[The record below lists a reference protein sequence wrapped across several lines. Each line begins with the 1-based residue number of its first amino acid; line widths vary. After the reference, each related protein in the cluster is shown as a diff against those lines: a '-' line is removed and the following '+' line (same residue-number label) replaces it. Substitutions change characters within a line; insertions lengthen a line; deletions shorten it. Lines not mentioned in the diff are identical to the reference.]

1 MVDPVRED
9 EKEKALMR
17 QLSLSLLSL
26 LWLASNAS
34 GAVVFSLSQSPGGP
48 IQVGNNA
55 TFTLSISS
63 NSGTINNLAGIDFVI
78 DAADPG
84 YIGTATAGGRFIS
97 GTNDLFSPN
106 GGFAL
111 PFPSSFQVFGANA
124 GTGLTLGSTPVTL
137 ATVVLSTVGATPGV
151 YTASLSSLLAVDPL
165 FNSLTVAGGGPLTY
179 EIVAPSAVP
188 EPGSLLL
195 CAAGGLAV
203 ALRRRIAS
211 R

>member
-1 MVDPVRED
+1 MVGPARAD
-9 EKEKALMR
+9 EKEESSMR
-17 QLSLSLLSL
+17 HLSIALLSFL
-26 LWLASNAS
+26 CVVPGAS
-34 GAVVFSLSQSPGGP
+34 GAVVFSLTQSPGGP
-48 IQVGNNA
+48 IQLGDNA
-55 TFTLSISS
+55 TFILSLTS

-97 GTNDLFSPN
+97 GTNDLFTPN

-137 ATVVLSTVGATPGV
+137 ATLVLSTVGATPGV

-165 FNSLTVAGGGPLTY
+165 FNTLAVAGGGPLTY

-195 CAAGGLAV
+195 CAAGGLALV
-203 ALRRRIAS
+203 LRRRIAA